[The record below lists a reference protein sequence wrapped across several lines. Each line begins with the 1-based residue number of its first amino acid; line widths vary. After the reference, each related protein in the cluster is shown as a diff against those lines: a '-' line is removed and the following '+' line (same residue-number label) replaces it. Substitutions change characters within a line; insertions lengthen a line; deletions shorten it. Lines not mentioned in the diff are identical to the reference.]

1 MGQSDTVEF
10 LLLGPLEVR
19 DGDRVVALP
28 RTKQRSLLALL
39 LLNANEVVTT
49 EAILDALWGEEPP
62 RTAIN
67 SLHNLVSQLRHTVG
81 AASVLTR
88 PQGYVLQVEP
98 WRIDLHRFQGLVEE
112 AERVPPETAARKL
125 REALALWR
133 GTALSD
139 LANEP
144 FALAEARR
152 LEELRVGVEE
162 ELIAAELASGRDSD
176 VVAELEALVAAHPL
190 RERLRAQLML
200 ALYRAGRQA
209 DALEAFQ
216 AARRELQDG
225 LGLDP
230 SPSLVELQRAILRQD
245 PGLAPAAAAAH
256 ENAGDRE
263 HRRIVTLVAAHFDA
277 GDDPEAPPPAL
288 DAFRAAVERSGGSV
302 ESVAGNEAIAVF
314 GAARVRDDD
323 ALRALS
329 AAAEARAPG
338 VRVGVDTGPLVAAGS
353 EVRLL
358 GGVVTSARSLA
369 LAAPEGEVA
378 VGRGTAAV
386 TRDAAT
392 IEDGRLV
399 TVLTQVPPRRLDGPF
414 RGRERELAALVGTVD
429 SARADTAC
437 RLVTVLGE
445 PGIGKTRLAR
455 EVTRRVER
463 AATVLVGRCAPYGEG
478 GTYEPVVELLSGA
491 LGTVDADTIA
501 AVVAGEPEGATIAR
515 RVAEVAG
522 AAEGA
527 APQGEAH
534 WALRLFLEALARR
547 RPLVVVIEDGHWAH
561 AALLDLVEYVARWS
575 TAAPLVLLVLA
586 RPDLVELRPGWA
598 TPPAPGTRLVLEPLR
613 DADAHALVAA
623 LPGAETL
630 SGETRQ
636 RVVALAEGNP
646 LYAEQ
651 LLAHAAE
658 GGSLADPPPTVEAL
672 IASRLDRLDPAERDV
687 LDRAAVL
694 GRDFSPEAVA
704 ALGDAT
710 STLHA
715 LERGGL
721 VDGSRFHHALVRD
734 VAYGEIT
741 KARRADLHERAAG
754 WLERHEGAD
763 EVVGYHLEQAAQY
776 VRDTGGDP
784 GRARRLATDAG
795 ERLGDAGLR
804 AWHGDEAA
812 ATAGLLTRA
821 TTLLP
826 RQGLRRREL
835 LCELGIALRTAGD
848 LAGAK
853 AALAAAVAA
862 AEEARDRRI
871 ALRARIELE
880 GARLF
885 GGGSSSPDALL
896 ALADAAIPVFE
907 AIEDDRALGRAFL
920 LVGLANGAVRGRCA
934 DWMEAADRALDHYL
948 RAGWRPSTCRGSLA
962 AALYH
967 GPAPVPEAVARCEAL
982 MAASDD
988 RSGRAQVAGVLAGL
1002 HAQAGRGAEARGSPT
1017 RRRACTRSSDRPC
1030 S

>member
-1 MGQSDTVEF
+1 M
-10 LLLGPLEVR
+10 
-19 DGDRVVALP
+19 
-28 RTKQRSLLALL
+28 
-39 LLNANEVVTT
+39 
-49 EAILDALWGEEPP
+49 
-62 RTAIN
+62 
-67 SLHNLVSQLRHTVG
+67 
-81 AASVLTR
+81 
-88 PQGYVLQVEP
+88 
-98 WRIDLHRFQGLVEE
+98 
-112 AERVPPETAARKL
+112 
-125 REALALWR
+125 
-133 GTALSD
+133 
-139 LANEP
+139 
-144 FALAEARR
+144 
-152 LEELRVGVEE
+152 
-162 ELIAAELASGRDSD
+162 
-176 VVAELEALVAAHPL
+176 
-190 RERLRAQLML
+190 
-200 ALYRAGRQA
+200 
-209 DALEAFQ
+209 
-216 AARRELQDG
+216 
-225 LGLDP
+225 
-230 SPSLVELQRAILRQD
+230 
-245 PGLAPAAAAAH
+245 
-256 ENAGDRE
+256 
-263 HRRIVTLVAAHFDA
+263 
-277 GDDPEAPPPAL
+277 
-288 DAFRAAVERSGGSV
+288 
-302 ESVAGNEAIAVF
+302 
-314 GAARVRDDD
+314 
-323 ALRALS
+323 
-329 AAAEARAPG
+329 
-338 VRVGVDTGPLVAAGS
+338 
-353 EVRLL
+353 
-358 GGVVTSARSLA
+358 
-369 LAAPEGEVA
+369 
-378 VGRGTAAV
+378 
-386 TRDAAT
+386 
-392 IEDGRLV
+392 
-399 TVLTQVPPRRLDGPF
+399 
-414 RGRERELAALVGTVD
+414 
-429 SARADTAC
+429 
-437 RLVTVLGE
+437 
-445 PGIGKTRLAR
+445 
-455 EVTRRVER
+455 
-463 AATVLVGRCAPYGEG
+463 
-478 GTYEPVVELLSGA
+478 
-491 LGTVDADTIA
+491 
-501 AVVAGEPEGATIAR
+501 
-515 RVAEVAG
+515 AG

-948 RAGWRPSTCRGSLA
+948 RAGLA
-962 AALYH
+962 ALHVPRISGRRALPRARAGSGGRRPLRGADGGERRPERPRSGG
-967 GPAPVPEAVARCEAL
+967 GPARGPARA
-982 MAASDD
+982 
-988 RSGRAQVAGVLAGL
+988 GRARR
-1002 HAQAGRGAEARGSPT
+1002 RGAELADEAARMHEELGQAVLVTRQLWIRSQIELLAGDADAAVAVLRKACERLRERGEAAQLTGRAADLAEALVVAGEPGEALEWAARAEELASEADVWARFGWRRARARALARLGECDPAEVLAREALAAVDVTDALNERAATRTRSPRCSRRRDGATRPPLHVPMRPASTSRRGTRPPRRGSAPQPPRPRRRERART
-1017 RRRACTRSSDRPC
+1017 RRATSARRVRAVGASQCPPPSPPPATICAAGASPVPADAASGAAAASASVARVAARIRRRSALRPYVAIVCLLTTVTRGALRPAVAPSS